1 MTDNDPQ
8 TQLVKYL
15 TDVHSIEEQA
25 LVQMRRAPGLV
36 EGEFAESFRRH
47 LGETET
53 QEQRVRER
61 LEAHDASPSKLKDV
75 AGRAGG
81 FGMVLF
87 ARSQPDTPGKLAMH
101 AFSYEH
107 MEVAAYEL
115 LGIAAREAGDEA
127 TVAMAAAIAD
137 EEREM
142 ADRIAARWDEAVEQ
156 SLAKIEPDDL
166 GETLNTYLADLHALE
181 GQSQKLLEKGSEMD
195 IPEGLRAALADHLAE
210 TEGHLE
216 RIERRL
222 DDRGATASGLKD
234 AALRLGAL
242 NWGVFFA
249 AQPDSPAKL
258 AGFAY
263 AVENLEVAAYELVLR
278 VARRAG
284 DGETVAL
291 AEEILGEEKAA
302 AVAVGALGEGVE
314 VEAVEG
320 LAEALP
326 ERVPE
331 LDLAADPG
339 GEHLQL
345 QHPAERGVAA
355 QLPVRLQPAEAL
367 GDFDEGGFELAGLDI
382 EPFHQPDQR
391 LPVGFDLAAD
401 LRQRRPELGVA
412 AVARPQPAG
421 ELDAERGPRQVVV
434 EVDSQQSVPL

>member
-1 MTDNDPQ
+1 MPNNDPQ

-25 LVQMRRAPGLV
+25 LVQMRRAPDLV
-36 EGEFAESFRRH
+36 EGKFAESFRRH
-47 LGETET
+47 LTETES

-61 LEAHDASPSKLKDV
+61 LEAHEASPSKLKDV
-75 AGRAGG
+75 AGKAGG

-127 TVAMAAAIAD
+127 TAAMAAAIAD

-142 ADRIAARWDEAVEQ
+142 AGRIAVSWDEAVEQ
-156 SLAKIEPDDL
+156 ALARIEPDDL
-166 GETLNTYLADLHALE
+166 GETLNTYLADVHALE

-195 IPEGLRAALADHLAE
+195 VPESLRDALASHLVE
-210 TEGHLE
+210 TEGHLQ

-222 DDRGATASGLKD
+222 DERGATPSGIKD

-242 NWGVFFA
+242 NWGAFFG
-249 AQPDSPAKL
+249 AQPDTPAKL

-263 AVENLEVAAYELVLR
+263 AVENLEVAAYELLLR

-291 AEEILGEEKAA
+291 AESILAEEKSAA
-302 AVAVGALGEGVE
+302 ASVADQWPVSMS
-314 VEAVEG
+314 
-320 LAEALP
+320 
-326 ERVPE
+326 
-331 LDLAADPG
+331 
-339 GEHLQL
+339 
-345 QHPAERGVAA
+345 VA
-355 QLPVRLQPAEAL
+355 
-367 GDFDEGGFELAGLDI
+367 
-382 EPFHQPDQR
+382 
-391 LPVGFDLAAD
+391 
-401 LRQRRPELGVA
+401 
-412 AVARPQPAG
+412 
-421 ELDAERGPRQVVV
+421 
-434 EVDSQQSVPL
+434 

>member
-1 MTDNDPQ
+1 MPNNDPQ

-25 LVQMRRAPGLV
+25 LVQMRRAPDLV

-47 LGETET
+47 LGETES

-61 LEAHDASPSKLKDV
+61 LQAHDASPSKLKDV
-75 AGRAGG
+75 AAQAGG

-115 LGIAAREAGDEA
+115 LGIAAREVGDEA
-127 TVAMAAAIAD
+127 TAAMAAAIAE

-142 ADRIAARWDEAVEQ
+142 AGRIAASWDEAVEQ
-156 SLAKIEPDDL
+156 SLARIEPDDL

-181 GQSQKLLEKGSEMD
+181 GQSHKLLEKGSEMD
-195 IPEGLRAALADHLAE
+195 VPEGLRDALASHLLE
-210 TEGHLE
+210 TEGHLR

-222 DDRGATASGLKD
+222 DERGATPSGIKD

-242 NWGVFFA
+242 NWGAFFG
-249 AQPDSPAKL
+249 AQPDTPAKL

-284 DGETVAL
+284 DGDTVAL
-291 AEEILGEEKAA
+291 AESILSEEKAA
-302 AVAVGALGEGVE
+302 AESVA
-314 VEAVEG
+314 
-320 LAEALP
+320 
-326 ERVPE
+326 
-331 LDLAADPG
+331 D
-339 GEHLQL
+339 QW
-345 QHPAERGVAA
+345 PASMS
-355 QLPVRLQPAEAL
+355 
-367 GDFDEGGFELAGLDI
+367 
-382 EPFHQPDQR
+382 
-391 LPVGFDLAAD
+391 
-401 LRQRRPELGVA
+401 
-412 AVARPQPAG
+412 
-421 ELDAERGPRQVVV
+421 VV
-434 EVDSQQSVPL
+434 